1 MNLKIVIKNTTCTL
15 LKPWLNVFNQDKE
28 LPSRRYDL
36 DWLRVLAFGLLI
48 FYHTGMLYSEN
59 WGFHFKSQ
67 YLSSD
72 VENVMLLL
80 SPWRMGLI
88 WFISGV
94 ALRFIVARFNLG
106 MFLTTRSV
114 KILLPLLF
122 GIWFI
127 VPIQL
132 YAQMS
137 QEASL
142 AMGFWQFYS
151 QFFDLTNPL
160 FERYQAGIWPHV
172 DVNHLWYLR
181 SLWQFTL
188 LLVLAM
194 PLLHHATVHTII
206 TRLCGRSLFTVFI
219 VLLLPLCILKL
230 SWPSDTFRYPM
241 GALFLLYGYLLAWQP
256 AFYSQPLRHWQALLV
271 VFILGYLVV
280 VLGYHMI
287 WQNPAASQWQ
297 ITSIDML
304 YTAQRLVGVL
314 LMLALAQRFLNH
326 YHPKLALLNCAVFPF
341 YLLHQS
347 VIIGLAYYFSP
358 LQLGPWL
365 EPTLIILFTFG
376 LCALVCWGL
385 SYGALLRPL
394 FGMKANYQHAKL
406 ETAYLKRIG
415 MLVGGV
421 AILPMALRLM
431 F

>member
-1 MNLKIVIKNTTCTL
+1 MKLKIVIKNTARML
-15 LKPWLNVFNQDKE
+15 LQPWLHVFNKTVE
-28 LPSRRYDL
+28 LPLRRYDL

-67 YLSSD
+67 YLSSSI
-72 VENVMLLL
+72 ENIMLLL

-137 QEASL
+137 QEVGLS
-142 AMGFWQFYS
+142 MSFWQFYS
-151 QFFDLTNPL
+151 HFFDLTNPL
-160 FERYQAGIWPHV
+160 FEHYQAGIWPHV

-188 LLVLAM
+188 LLVLVL
-194 PLLHHATVHTII
+194 PLLHHATVQAVI
-206 TRLCGRSLFTVFI
+206 TRLCNRSLLMIFI
-219 VLLLPLCILKL
+219 TLLLPLCILKL

-256 AFYSQPLRHWQALLV
+256 AFYSQLLRHWRVLLGAFIVGYLLV
-271 VFILGYLVV
+271 VV
-280 VLGYHMI
+280 GYHMI

-297 ITSIDML
+297 ITSMDML
-304 YTAQRLVGVL
+304 YTSQRLVGVL
-314 LMLALAQRFLNH
+314 LMLALAKRFLNH
-326 YHPKLALLNCAVFPF
+326 DHPKLALLNSAVFSF

-347 VIIGLAYYFSP
+347 VIIGLAFYLSK
-358 LQLGPWL
+358 LQLGGFVEPLLILSLTFIICWL
-365 EPTLIILFTFG
+365 VFIFARRVDLLSPLLGIKVTGKYKAWQVKAGFCCGLI
-376 LCALVCWGL
+376 LV
-385 SYGALLRPL
+385 SPL
-394 FGMKANYQHAKL
+394 IF
-406 ETAYLKRIG
+406 
-415 MLVGGV
+415 
-421 AILPMALRLM
+421 RLI
-431 F
+431 

>member
-1 MNLKIVIKNTTCTL
+1 MKLKIVIKNTTRTL
-15 LKPWLNVFNQDKE
+15 LQPWLNVFNQHDE
-28 LPSRRYDL
+28 LPKRRYDL
-36 DWLRVLAFGLLI
+36 DWLRVIAFGLLI
-48 FYHTGMLYSEN
+48 FYHTGMLYSQN

-67 YLSSD
+67 YLSSS

-94 ALRFIVARFNLG
+94 ALRFIIARFSLD
-106 MFLTTRSV
+106 MFLITRSV

-137 QEASL
+137 QEVGL
-142 AMGFWQFYS
+142 AMSFWQFYQ

-160 FERYQAGIWPHV
+160 FNHYQAGIWPHV

-194 PLLHHATVHTII
+194 PLFHHSHVQAVI
-206 TRLCGRSLFTVFI
+206 TRLCERSLFTVFI

-256 AFYSQPLRHWQALLV
+256 AFYSQLLRQWQALLV

-297 ITSIDML
+297 ITSMDML

-314 LMLALAQRFLNH
+314 FMLALAQRFLNH
-326 YHPKLALLNCAVFPF
+326 DHPKLALLNCAVFPF

-347 VIIGLAYYFSP
+347 VIIGLAFYLSE
-358 LQLGPWL
+358 LQLG
-365 EPTLIILFTFG
+365 G
-376 LCALVCWGL
+376 LVE
-385 SYGALLRPL
+385 PL
-394 FGMKANYQHAKL
+394 FILSLTFIICWLVFIAVRCVDLLSPFLGIKVTGKYKAWRVKAGFCCGLIVISPLIFKL
-406 ETAYLKRIG
+406 I
-415 MLVGGV
+415 
-421 AILPMALRLM
+421 
-431 F
+431 

>member
-1 MNLKIVIKNTTCTL
+1 MNLKIVTKNTTRTL
-15 LKPWLNVFNQDKE
+15 LKPWLNVFNQGEE

-67 YLSSD
+67 YLSSGI
-72 VENVMLLL
+72 ESIMLLL

-94 ALRFIVARFNLG
+94 ALRFIVARFSLG

-137 QEASL
+137 QETSL

-206 TRLCGRSLFTVFI
+206 TRLCGRSLLTIFI

-241 GALFLLYGYLLAWQP
+241 GALFLLYGYLFAWQP
-256 AFYSQPLRHWQALLV
+256 TFYSQLLRHWRVLFV
-271 VFILGYLVV
+271 VFTLGYIVV
-280 VLGYHMI
+280 VLCYNTI

-297 ITSIDML
+297 ITSMDML
-304 YTAQRLVGVL
+304 YTAQRLMGVL
-314 LMLALAQRFLNH
+314 LMLALAQRFFNH
-326 YHPKLALLNCAVFPF
+326 DHPKLALLNCAVFPF

-347 VIIGLAYYFSP
+347 VIIGLAFYLSK
-358 LQLGPWL
+358 LQLGGFVEPLLILSLTFIICWL
-365 EPTLIILFTFG
+365 VFIAARRIDLLSPLLGIKVTGKYKAWQVKVGFGCGLI
-376 LCALVCWGL
+376 LV
-385 SYGALLRPL
+385 SPL
-394 FGMKANYQHAKL
+394 IF
-406 ETAYLKRIG
+406 
-415 MLVGGV
+415 
-421 AILPMALRLM
+421 RLI
-431 F
+431 

>member
-1 MNLKIVIKNTTCTL
+1 MNLKIVIKNTTRTL
-15 LKPWLNVFNQDKE
+15 LKPWLNVFNQGEE

-67 YLSSD
+67 YLSSSI
-72 VENVMLLL
+72 ESIMLLL

-94 ALRFIVARFNLG
+94 ALRFIVARFSLG

-137 QEASL
+137 QETSL

-241 GALFLLYGYLLAWQP
+241 GALFLLYGYLFAWQP
-256 AFYSQPLRHWQALLV
+256 TFYSQLLRHWRVLFV
-271 VFILGYLVV
+271 VFTLGYIVV
-280 VLGYHMI
+280 VLCYSTI

-297 ITSIDML
+297 ITSMDML
-304 YTAQRLVGVL
+304 YTAQRLMGVL

-326 YHPKLALLNCAVFPF
+326 EHPKLALLNCAVFPF

-347 VIIGLAYYFSP
+347 VIIGLAFYLSKLHLGGFVEPLLILSLTFIICWLVFIAARRIDLLSP
-358 LQLGPWL
+358 LLGIKVTGKYKAWQVKVGFGCGLILVSP
-365 EPTLIILFTFG
+365 LII
-376 LCALVCWGL
+376 
-385 SYGALLRPL
+385 
-394 FGMKANYQHAKL
+394 
-406 ETAYLKRIG
+406 
-415 MLVGGV
+415 
-421 AILPMALRLM
+421 RLI
-431 F
+431 

>member
-1 MNLKIVIKNTTCTL
+1 MKLKIVIKNTTRKL
-15 LKPWLNVFNQDKE
+15 LQPWLNVFNQDEE

-67 YLSSD
+67 YLSSGI
-72 VENVMLLL
+72 ENVMLLL

-94 ALRFIVARFNLG
+94 ALRFIVARFSLG

-142 AMGFWQFYS
+142 AMSFWQFYQ
-151 QFFDLTNPL
+151 QFFNLTNPL
-160 FERYQAGIWPHV
+160 FNHYQAGIWPHV

-181 SLWQFTL
+181 SIWQFTL

-206 TRLCGRSLFTVFI
+206 TRLCGRSLLTIFI

-256 AFYSQPLRHWQALLV
+256 AFYSQLLRHWRVLLGA
-271 VFILGYLVV
+271 FIVGYLLV

-287 WQNPAASQWQ
+287 WQNPVASQWQ
-297 ITSIDML
+297 ITSMDML
-304 YTAQRLVGVL
+304 YTPQRLLGVL

-326 YHPKLALLNCAVFPF
+326 DHPKLALLNSAVFPF

-347 VIIGLAYYFSP
+347 VIIGLAFYLSK
-358 LQLGPWL
+358 LQLGVFVEPLLILILTFIICWL
-365 EPTLIILFTFG
+365 VFIAARRIDLLSPMLGIKVTGKYKAWQVKVGFGCGLI
-376 LCALVCWGL
+376 LV
-385 SYGALLRPL
+385 SPL
-394 FGMKANYQHAKL
+394 IF
-406 ETAYLKRIG
+406 
-415 MLVGGV
+415 
-421 AILPMALRLM
+421 RLI
-431 F
+431 

>member
-1 MNLKIVIKNTTCTL
+1 MTLKIVIKNTTRTL
-15 LKPWLNVFNQDKE
+15 LQPWQNAFNQAVE
-28 LPSRRYDL
+28 LPPRRYDL
-36 DWLRVLAFGLLI
+36 DWLRVIAFGLLI

-67 YLSSD
+67 YLSSSI
-72 VENVMLLL
+72 ENIMLFL

-94 ALRFIVARFNLG
+94 ALRFIVARFSLG
-106 MFLTTRSV
+106 MFITTRSV

-137 QEASL
+137 QEVGL
-142 AMGFWQFYS
+142 AMSFWQFYS

-160 FERYQAGIWPHV
+160 FEHYQAGIWPHV

-194 PLLHHATVHTII
+194 PLFHHSHVQVVI
-206 TRLCGRSLFTVFI
+206 TRLCERSLFTVFI

-256 AFYSQPLRHWQALLV
+256 AFYSKLLRHWQALFA
-271 VFILGYLVV
+271 VFIVGYLVV
-280 VLGYHMI
+280 VLGYQMI
-287 WQNPAASQWQ
+287 WQNPATSQWQ
-297 ITSIDML
+297 ITSMDML
-304 YTAQRLVGVL
+304 YTSQRLVGVL

-326 YHPKLALLNCAVFPF
+326 DHPKLALLNCAVFPF

-406 ETAYLKRIG
+406 ETVYLKRIG

-421 AILPMALRLM
+421 AILPMALRLL

>member
-1 MNLKIVIKNTTCTL
+1 MTLKIVIKNTTRML
-15 LKPWLNVFNQDKE
+15 LQPWHNAFNQPVE
-28 LPSRRYDL
+28 SPERRYDL
-36 DWLRVLAFGLLI
+36 DWLRVIAFGLLI
-48 FYHTGMLYSEN
+48 FYHSGMLYSEN

-67 YLSSD
+67 YLSSSI
-72 VENVMLLL
+72 ENIMLLL

-94 ALRFIVARFNLG
+94 ALRFIVARFSLG

-137 QEASL
+137 QEVGL
-142 AMGFWQFYS
+142 AMSFWQFYS
-151 QFFDLTNPL
+151 QFFDLTNTL
-160 FERYQAGIWPHV
+160 FEHYQAGVWPHV

-188 LLVLAM
+188 LLMLVM
-194 PLLHHATVHTII
+194 PLLHHANVQAII
-206 TRLCGRSLFTVFI
+206 TRLSGRSLFTVFI
-219 VLLLPLCILKL
+219 VLLLPICILKL

-256 AFYSQPLRHWQALLV
+256 AFYSKLLRHWQALLL

-287 WQNPAASQWQ
+287 WQNPAVSQWQ
-297 ITSIDML
+297 ITSMDML

-326 YHPKLALLNCAVFPF
+326 DHPKLALLNCAVFPF

-347 VIIGLAYYFSP
+347 VIIGLAFYLSK
-358 LQLGPWL
+358 LQLGGFVEPLLILSLTFIICWL
-365 EPTLIILFTFG
+365 VFIVARRVDLLSPLLGIRVTRKYKAWQVKAGFLCGLI
-376 LCALVCWGL
+376 LV
-385 SYGALLRPL
+385 SPL
-394 FGMKANYQHAKL
+394 IF
-406 ETAYLKRIG
+406 
-415 MLVGGV
+415 
-421 AILPMALRLM
+421 RLI
-431 F
+431 

>member
-1 MNLKIVIKNTTCTL
+1 MKLKIVIKNTTRTL
-15 LKPWLNVFNQDKE
+15 LQPWLNVFNQAVE
-28 LPSRRYDL
+28 LPPRRYDL
-36 DWLRVLAFGLLI
+36 DWLRVIAFGLLI
-48 FYHTGMLYSEN
+48 FYHTGMLYSQN

-67 YLSSD
+67 YLSSS

-94 ALRFIVARFNLG
+94 ALRFIIARFSLG

-137 QEASL
+137 QEVGL
-142 AMGFWQFYS
+142 AMSFWQFYQ
-151 QFFDLTNPL
+151 QFFNLTNPL
-160 FERYQAGIWPHV
+160 FNHYQAGIWPHV

-206 TRLCGRSLFTVFI
+206 TRLCGRSLFTIFI

-256 AFYSQPLRHWQALLV
+256 AFYSQLLRHWQALLV

-297 ITSIDML
+297 ITSMDML

-314 LMLALAQRFLNH
+314 FMLALAQRFLNH
-326 YHPKLALLNCAVFPF
+326 DHPKLALLNCAVFPF

-347 VIIGLAYYFSP
+347 VIIGLAFYLSE
-358 LQLGPWL
+358 LQLG
-365 EPTLIILFTFG
+365 G
-376 LCALVCWGL
+376 LVE
-385 SYGALLRPL
+385 PL
-394 FGMKANYQHAKL
+394 FILSLTFIICWLVFIGARRIDLLSPFIGIKVTGKYKAWQVKAGFCYGLILVSPLIFKL
-406 ETAYLKRIG
+406 I
-415 MLVGGV
+415 
-421 AILPMALRLM
+421 
-431 F
+431 

>member
-1 MNLKIVIKNTTCTL
+1 MKLIIAIKNTLQTL
-15 LKPWLNVFNQDKE
+15 LQPWLNAFNQAVE
-28 LPSRRYDL
+28 LPLRRYDL

-48 FYHTGMLYSEN
+48 FYHTGMLYSES

-67 YLSSD
+67 YLSSNI
-72 VENVMLLL
+72 ENAMLLL

-94 ALRFIVARFNLG
+94 ALRFIIARFSLS
-106 MFLTTRSV
+106 MFLITRSV
-114 KILLPLLF
+114 KILQPLLV

-137 QEASL
+137 QEAGL
-142 AMGFWQFYS
+142 AMSFWQFYL

-160 FERYQAGIWPHV
+160 FNQYQAGIWPHV

-188 LLVLAM
+188 LLVLVL
-194 PLLHHATVHTII
+194 PLLHHATARAII
-206 TRLCGRSLFTVFI
+206 MRLCERSLVIVFI

-256 AFYSQPLRHWQALLV
+256 AFYSKLLRHWQALLV

-287 WQNPAASQWQ
+287 WQNPAVSQWQ
-297 ITSIDML
+297 ITSMDML
-304 YTAQRLVGVL
+304 YTAQRLLGVL

-326 YHPKLALLNCAVFPF
+326 DHPKLALLNSAVFPF

-347 VIIGLAYYFSP
+347 VIIGLAFYISE
-358 LQLGPWL
+358 LQLGGFL
-365 EPTLIILFTFG
+365 EPLLILSLTFIICWLVFIAARRIDLLSPFLGIKVTGKYKAWQIKAGFCCGLILVSPLIFR
-376 LCALVCWGL
+376 LV
-385 SYGALLRPL
+385 
-394 FGMKANYQHAKL
+394 
-406 ETAYLKRIG
+406 
-415 MLVGGV
+415 
-421 AILPMALRLM
+421 
-431 F
+431 

>member
-1 MNLKIVIKNTTCTL
+1 MNLKIVIKNTTRTL
-15 LKPWLNVFNQDKE
+15 LKPWLNVFNQGEE

-67 YLSSD
+67 YLSSGI
-72 VENVMLLL
+72 ESIMLLL

-94 ALRFIVARFNLG
+94 ALRFIVARFSLG

-194 PLLHHATVHTII
+194 PLFHHATVHTII

-219 VLLLPLCILKL
+219 VLLLPLCLLKL

-256 AFYSQPLRHWQALLV
+256 AFYSQLLRHWRVLFV
-271 VFILGYLVV
+271 VFTLGYIVV
-280 VLGYHMI
+280 VLCYNTI

-297 ITSIDML
+297 ITSMDML
-304 YTAQRLVGVL
+304 YTAQRLMGVL

-326 YHPKLALLNCAVFPF
+326 DHPKLALLNGAVFPF

-347 VIIGLAYYFSP
+347 VIIGLAFYLSK
-358 LQLGPWL
+358 LQLGGFVEPLLILSLTFIICWL
-365 EPTLIILFTFG
+365 VFIVARRIDLLSPLLGIKVTGKYKAWQVKVGFGCGLI
-376 LCALVCWGL
+376 LV
-385 SYGALLRPL
+385 SPL
-394 FGMKANYQHAKL
+394 IF
-406 ETAYLKRIG
+406 R
-415 MLVGGV
+415 LV
-421 AILPMALRLM
+421 
-431 F
+431 

>member
-1 MNLKIVIKNTTCTL
+1 MNLKIVIKNTTRTL
-15 LKPWLNVFNQDKE
+15 LKPWLNVFNQGEE

-67 YLSSD
+67 YLSSGI
-72 VENVMLLL
+72 ESIMLLL

-94 ALRFIVARFNLG
+94 ALRFIVARFSLG

-132 YAQMS
+132 YAQMT

-160 FERYQAGIWPHV
+160 FERYQAGIWPL

-256 AFYSQPLRHWQALLV
+256 SFYSQLLCHWRVLFA
-271 VFILGYLVV
+271 VFTLGYIVV
-280 VLGYHMI
+280 VLCYNTI

-297 ITSIDML
+297 ITSMDML
-304 YTAQRLVGVL
+304 YTAQRLMGVL

-326 YHPKLALLNCAVFPF
+326 DHPKLALLNCAVFPF

-347 VIIGLAYYFSP
+347 VIIGLAFYLSK
-358 LQLGPWL
+358 LQLGGFVEPLLILSLTFIICWL
-365 EPTLIILFTFG
+365 VFIAARRIDLLSPLLGIKVTGKYKARQVKVGFGCGLI
-376 LCALVCWGL
+376 LV
-385 SYGALLRPL
+385 SPL
-394 FGMKANYQHAKL
+394 IF
-406 ETAYLKRIG
+406 
-415 MLVGGV
+415 
-421 AILPMALRLM
+421 RLI
-431 F
+431 

>member
-1 MNLKIVIKNTTCTL
+1 MNLKLVIKNTTRML
-15 LKPWLNVFNQDKE
+15 LKPWLNAFNQAEE
-28 LPSRRYDL
+28 LPPRCYDL

-67 YLSSD
+67 YLSSSI
-72 VENVMLLL
+72 ENIMLLL

-137 QEASL
+137 QEVGLS
-142 AMGFWQFYS
+142 MSFWQFYS

-160 FERYQAGIWPHV
+160 FEKYQAGIWPHV

-188 LLVLAM
+188 LLVLVL
-194 PLLHHATVHTII
+194 PLLHHATVQATI
-206 TRLCGRSLFTVFI
+206 TRLCNRSLFTVFI
-219 VLLLPLCILKL
+219 MLLLPLCILKL

-256 AFYSQPLRHWQALLV
+256 AFFSQLLRHWRVLLGAFIVGYLLV
-271 VFILGYLVV
+271 VV
-280 VLGYHMI
+280 GYHMI
-287 WQNPAASQWQ
+287 WQNPVASQWQ

-326 YHPKLALLNCAVFPF
+326 DHPKLAWLNCAVFPF

-347 VIIGLAYYFSP
+347 VIISLAFYLSK
-358 LQLGPWL
+358 LQLGGFVEPLLILSLTFIICWL
-365 EPTLIILFTFG
+365 VFIAARRITLLSPLLGVKVTGQYKAWQIKAGFG
-376 LCALVCWGL
+376 CGLLLV
-385 SYGALLRPL
+385 SPL
-394 FGMKANYQHAKL
+394 IF
-406 ETAYLKRIG
+406 
-415 MLVGGV
+415 
-421 AILPMALRLM
+421 RLI
-431 F
+431 

>member
-1 MNLKIVIKNTTCTL
+1 MKLIIAIKNTLQTL
-15 LKPWLNVFNQDKE
+15 LQPWLNAFNQAVE
-28 LPSRRYDL
+28 LPLRRYDL

-67 YLSSD
+67 YLSSNI
-72 VENVMLLL
+72 ENAMLLL

-94 ALRFIVARFNLG
+94 ALRFIVARFSLS
-106 MFLTTRSV
+106 MFLITRSV
-114 KILLPLLF
+114 KILLPLLV

-137 QEASL
+137 QEVGL
-142 AMGFWQFYS
+142 AMSFWQFYQ

-160 FERYQAGIWPHV
+160 FNHYQAGIWPHV

-188 LLVLAM
+188 LLVLFI
-194 PLLHHATVHTII
+194 PLLHHATVQAIM
-206 TRLCGRSLFTVFI
+206 TRLCERSLVIVFI

-230 SWPSDTFRYPM
+230 SWPSDTFRYSM

-256 AFYSQPLRHWQALLV
+256 AFYSQLLRHWQALLV

-297 ITSIDML
+297 ITSMDML

-326 YHPKLALLNCAVFPF
+326 DHPKLALLNCAVFPF

-347 VIIGLAYYFSP
+347 VIIGLAFYLSE
-358 LQLGPWL
+358 LQLGGFVELLLILSLTFIICWL
-365 EPTLIILFTFG
+365 VFMGARRVDLLSPLLGIKVAGKYSTWQIKAGFCCGLI
-376 LCALVCWGL
+376 LV
-385 SYGALLRPL
+385 SPL
-394 FGMKANYQHAKL
+394 IF
-406 ETAYLKRIG
+406 R
-415 MLVGGV
+415 LV
-421 AILPMALRLM
+421 
-431 F
+431 

>member
-1 MNLKIVIKNTTCTL
+1 MKLKIIIKNTTCTL
-15 LKPWLNVFNQDKE
+15 LKPWLNVFNQVEE

-48 FYHTGMLYSEN
+48 FYHAGMLYSKN

-67 YLSSD
+67 YLSSSI
-72 VENVMLLL
+72 ENIMLLL

-106 MFLTTRSV
+106 MFLITRSV

-137 QEASL
+137 LEVGLS
-142 AMGFWQFYS
+142 MSFWQFYQ

-160 FERYQAGIWPHV
+160 FEHYQAGIWPHV

-188 LLVLAM
+188 LLVLVL
-194 PLLHHATVHTII
+194 PLILHSHVRAVI

-256 AFYSQPLRHWQALLV
+256 AFYSKLLRHWQALFA
-271 VFILGYLVV
+271 VFVLGYLVV
-280 VLGYHMI
+280 LLGYHMI

-297 ITSIDML
+297 ITSMDML
-304 YTAQRLVGVL
+304 YTAQRLVGVFL
-314 LMLALAQRFLNH
+314 ILALAQRFLDH
-326 YHPKLALLNCAVFPF
+326 DHPKLALFNSAVFPF

-347 VIIGLAYYFSP
+347 VIIGLAFYLSK
-358 LQLGPWL
+358 LQLGGFVEPLLILSLAFIICWL
-365 EPTLIILFTFG
+365 VFIAARRIDLLSPLLGIKVTGKYKAWQIKAGFGCGLILVSPLLF
-376 LCALVCWGL
+376 
-385 SYGALLRPL
+385 
-394 FGMKANYQHAKL
+394 
-406 ETAYLKRIG
+406 
-415 MLVGGV
+415 
-421 AILPMALRLM
+421 RLI
-431 F
+431 

>member
-1 MNLKIVIKNTTCTL
+1 MKLIIAIKNTLQTL
-15 LKPWLNVFNQDKE
+15 LQPWLNAFNQAVE
-28 LPSRRYDL
+28 LPLRRYDL

-67 YLSSD
+67 YLSSNI
-72 VENVMLLL
+72 ENAMLLL

-94 ALRFIVARFNLG
+94 ALRFIVARFSLG
-106 MFLTTRSV
+106 MFLITRSV
-114 KILLPLLF
+114 KILLPLLV

-137 QEASL
+137 QEAGL
-142 AMGFWQFYS
+142 AMSFWQFYL

-160 FERYQAGIWPHV
+160 FNQYQAGIWPHV

-181 SLWQFTL
+181 SLWQFSL
-188 LLVLAM
+188 LLVLFI
-194 PLLHHATVHTII
+194 PLLHHPYMQALL
-206 TRLCGRSLFTVFI
+206 TRLCERSIIIIFI

-256 AFYSQPLRHWQALLV
+256 VFYSQLLRHWKRVLGAFIIGYLLV
-271 VFILGYLVV
+271 VA
-280 VLGYHMI
+280 GYHII
-287 WQNPAASQWQ
+287 WQNSASSQWQ
-297 ITSIDML
+297 ITSMDML

-326 YHPKLALLNCAVFPF
+326 DHPKLALLNCAVFPF

-347 VIIGLAYYFSP
+347 VIIGLAFYLSE
-358 LQLGPWL
+358 LQLGGFVELLLILSLTFIICWL
-365 EPTLIILFTFG
+365 VFMGARRVDLLSPLLGIKVAGKYSTWQIKAGFCCGLI
-376 LCALVCWGL
+376 LV
-385 SYGALLRPL
+385 SPL
-394 FGMKANYQHAKL
+394 IF
-406 ETAYLKRIG
+406 R
-415 MLVGGV
+415 LV
-421 AILPMALRLM
+421 
-431 F
+431 

>member
-1 MNLKIVIKNTTCTL
+1 MNLKIVIKNTTRTL
-15 LKPWLNVFNQDKE
+15 LKPWLNVFNQGEE

-67 YLSSD
+67 YLSSSI
-72 VENVMLLL
+72 ENIMLLL

-94 ALRFIVARFNLG
+94 ALRFIVARFSLG

-137 QEASL
+137 QETSL
-142 AMGFWQFYS
+142 AIGFWQFYS

-188 LLVLAM
+188 LLVLVL
-194 PLLHHATVHTII
+194 PLLHYTTVQAII
-206 TRLCGRSLFTVFI
+206 TRLCGRSLLTIFI

-256 AFYSQPLRHWQALLV
+256 TFYSQLLRHWRVLFV
-271 VFILGYLVV
+271 VFTLGYIVV
-280 VLGYHMI
+280 VLCYNTI

-297 ITSIDML
+297 ITSMDML
-304 YTAQRLVGVL
+304 YTAQRLMGVL
-314 LMLALAQRFLNH
+314 LMLALAQHFLNH
-326 YHPKLALLNCAVFPF
+326 DHPKLALLNCAVFPF

-347 VIIGLAYYFSP
+347 VIIGLAFYLSK
-358 LQLGPWL
+358 LQLGGFVEPLLILSLTFIICWL
-365 EPTLIILFTFG
+365 VFIVARRIDLLSPLLGIKVTGKYKAWQVKVGFGCGLI
-376 LCALVCWGL
+376 LV
-385 SYGALLRPL
+385 SPL
-394 FGMKANYQHAKL
+394 IF
-406 ETAYLKRIG
+406 
-415 MLVGGV
+415 
-421 AILPMALRLM
+421 RLI
-431 F
+431 

>member
-1 MNLKIVIKNTTCTL
+1 MNLKIVIKNTTRTL
-15 LKPWLNVFNQDKE
+15 LKPWVNVFNQGEE
-28 LPSRRYDL
+28 LLSRRYDL

-67 YLSSD
+67 YLSSGI
-72 VENVMLLL
+72 ESIMLLL

-94 ALRFIVARFNLG
+94 ALRFIVARFSLG

-137 QEASL
+137 QETSL

-206 TRLCGRSLFTVFI
+206 TRLCGRSLLTIFI

-256 AFYSQPLRHWQALLV
+256 TFYSQLLRYWRVLFV
-271 VFILGYLVV
+271 VFTLGYIVV
-280 VLGYHMI
+280 VLCYNTI

-297 ITSIDML
+297 ITSMDML
-304 YTAQRLVGVL
+304 YTAQRLMGVL

-326 YHPKLALLNCAVFPF
+326 DHPKLALLNCAVFPF

-347 VIIGLAYYFSP
+347 VIIGLAFYLSK
-358 LQLGPWL
+358 LQLGGFV
-365 EPTLIILFTFG
+365 EPLLILSLTFII
-376 LCALVCWGL
+376 CW
-385 SYGALLRPL
+385 
-394 FGMKANYQHAKL
+394 
-406 ETAYLKRIG
+406 
-415 MLVGGV
+415 
-421 AILPMALRLM
+421 LM
-431 F
+431 FIAARRIDLLSPLLGVKVTGKYKAWQVKVGFGCGLILVSPLIFRLI

>member
-1 MNLKIVIKNTTCTL
+1 MNLKLVIKNTTRML
-15 LKPWLNVFNQDKE
+15 LKPWLNAFNQAEE
-28 LPSRRYDL
+28 LPPRCYDL

-48 FYHTGMLYSEN
+48 FYHIGMLYSEN

-67 YLSSD
+67 YLSSSI
-72 VENVMLLL
+72 ENIMLLL

-137 QEASL
+137 QEVGLS
-142 AMGFWQFYS
+142 MSFWQFYS

-160 FERYQAGIWPHV
+160 FEKYQAGIWPHV

-188 LLVLAM
+188 LLVLVL
-194 PLLHHATVHTII
+194 PLLHHATAQAII
-206 TRLCGRSLFTVFI
+206 TRLCNRSLFTVFI
-219 VLLLPLCILKL
+219 TLLLPLCILKL

-256 AFYSQPLRHWQALLV
+256 AFFSQLLRHWRVLLGAFIVGYLLV
-271 VFILGYLVV
+271 VV
-280 VLGYHMI
+280 GYHMI
-287 WQNPAASQWQ
+287 WLNPAASQWQ

-314 LMLALAQRFLNH
+314 LMLALTKRFLNH
-326 YHPKLALLNCAVFPF
+326 DHPKLALLNGAVFPF

-347 VIIGLAYYFSP
+347 VIIGLAFYLSK
-358 LQLGPWL
+358 LQLGGFVEPLLILSLTFIICWL
-365 EPTLIILFTFG
+365 VFIVARRVDLLSPLLGIKVTGKYKAWQVKAGFGCGLI
-376 LCALVCWGL
+376 LV
-385 SYGALLRPL
+385 SPL
-394 FGMKANYQHAKL
+394 IF
-406 ETAYLKRIG
+406 
-415 MLVGGV
+415 
-421 AILPMALRLM
+421 RLI
-431 F
+431 

>member
-1 MNLKIVIKNTTCTL
+1 MTLKKAIKNAMRTL
-15 LKPWLNVFNQDKE
+15 LKPWLSVFNQAVE
-28 LPSRRYDL
+28 LPPRRYDL
-36 DWLRVLAFGLLI
+36 DWLRVIAFGLLI
-48 FYHTGMLYSEN
+48 FYHIGMLYSEN

-67 YLSSD
+67 YLSSSI
-72 VENVMLLL
+72 ENIMLLL

-94 ALRFIVARFNLG
+94 ALRFIVARFSLG

-137 QEASL
+137 QEVGL
-142 AMGFWQFYS
+142 AMSFWQFYQ
-151 QFFDLTNPL
+151 QFFNLTNPL
-160 FERYQAGIWPHV
+160 FNHYQAGIWPHV

-206 TRLCGRSLFTVFI
+206 TRLCGRSLFTIFI

-241 GALFLLYGYLLAWQP
+241 GALFLLYGYLFAWQP
-256 AFYSQPLRHWQALLV
+256 TFYSQLLRHWRVLFV

-280 VLGYHMI
+280 ELGYHTI

-297 ITSIDML
+297 ITSMDML
-304 YTAQRLVGVL
+304 YTAQRLMGVL

-326 YHPKLALLNCAVFPF
+326 DHPKLALLNCAVFPF

-347 VIIGLAYYFSP
+347 VIIGLAFYLSK
-358 LQLGPWL
+358 LQLGGFVEPLLILSLTFIICWL
-365 EPTLIILFTFG
+365 VFLAARRIDLLSPMLGIKVTGKYKAWQVKVGFGCGLILI
-376 LCALVCWGL
+376 
-385 SYGALLRPL
+385 SPL
-394 FGMKANYQHAKL
+394 IF
-406 ETAYLKRIG
+406 
-415 MLVGGV
+415 
-421 AILPMALRLM
+421 RLI
-431 F
+431 

>member
-1 MNLKIVIKNTTCTL
+1 MNLKIVIKNTTRTL
-15 LKPWLNVFNQDKE
+15 LKPWLNVFNQGEE

-67 YLSSD
+67 YLSSGI
-72 VENVMLLL
+72 ESIMLLL

-94 ALRFIVARFNLG
+94 ALRFIVARFSLG

-137 QEASL
+137 QEVGL
-142 AMGFWQFYS
+142 AMSFWQFYS

-241 GALFLLYGYLLAWQP
+241 GALFLLYGYLFAWQP
-256 AFYSQPLRHWQALLV
+256 TFYSQLLRHWRVLFV
-271 VFILGYLVV
+271 VFTLGYIVV
-280 VLGYHMI
+280 VLCYNTI
-287 WQNPAASQWQ
+287 WQNPVASQWQ
-297 ITSIDML
+297 STSMDML
-304 YTAQRLVGVL
+304 YTSQRLLGVL

-326 YHPKLALLNCAVFPF
+326 DHPKLALLNCAVFPF

-347 VIIGLAYYFSP
+347 VIIGLAFYLSK
-358 LQLGPWL
+358 LQLGGFVESLLILSLTFFICWL
-365 EPTLIILFTFG
+365 VFIAARRIDLLSPFLGIKATGKYKAWQVKAGFGCGLI
-376 LCALVCWGL
+376 LV
-385 SYGALLRPL
+385 SPL
-394 FGMKANYQHAKL
+394 IF
-406 ETAYLKRIG
+406 R
-415 MLVGGV
+415 LV
-421 AILPMALRLM
+421 
-431 F
+431 

>member
-1 MNLKIVIKNTTCTL
+1 MKLKIVIKNTVRTL
-15 LKPWLNVFNQDKE
+15 LQPWLSVFNQAVE
-28 LPSRRYDL
+28 LPPRRYDL

-48 FYHTGMLYSEN
+48 FYHTGMLYSGN

-67 YLSSD
+67 YLSSSI
-72 VENVMLLL
+72 ENIMLLL

-94 ALRFIVARFNLG
+94 ALRFIVARFSLG

-132 YAQMS
+132 YAQMN
-137 QEASL
+137 QEIGLVMS
-142 AMGFWQFYS
+142 FWQFYS
-151 QFFDLTNPL
+151 QFLDLTNPL
-160 FERYQAGIWPHV
+160 FEHYQAGVWPHV

-188 LLVLAM
+188 LLMLVM
-194 PLLHHATVHTII
+194 PLLHHANVQAII
-206 TRLCGRSLFTVFI
+206 TRLSGRSLFTVFI

-241 GALFLLYGYLLAWQP
+241 GALFLLYGYLLAWQA
-256 AFYSQPLRHWQALLV
+256 AFYSQLLRHWQALLA
-271 VFILGYLVV
+271 VFMLGYLVV

-287 WQNPAASQWQ
+287 WQNPVASQWQ
-297 ITSIDML
+297 ITSMDML

-326 YHPKLALLNCAVFPF
+326 DHPKLALLNCAVFPF

-347 VIIGLAYYFSP
+347 VIIGLAFYLSK
-358 LQLGPWL
+358 LQLGGFVEPLLILSLTFIICWL
-365 EPTLIILFTFG
+365 VFIVARRVDLLSPLLGIRVTGKYKAWQVKAGFLCGLI
-376 LCALVCWGL
+376 LV
-385 SYGALLRPL
+385 SPL
-394 FGMKANYQHAKL
+394 IF
-406 ETAYLKRIG
+406 
-415 MLVGGV
+415 
-421 AILPMALRLM
+421 RLI
-431 F
+431 

>member
-1 MNLKIVIKNTTCTL
+1 MKLKIVIKNTTRTL
-15 LKPWLNVFNQDKE
+15 LQPWLNVFNQHDE
-28 LPSRRYDL
+28 LPKRRYDL
-36 DWLRVLAFGLLI
+36 DWLRVIAFGLLI
-48 FYHTGMLYSEN
+48 FYHTGMLYSQN

-67 YLSSD
+67 YLSSS

-94 ALRFIVARFNLG
+94 ALRFIIARFSLD
-106 MFLTTRSV
+106 MFLITRSV

-137 QEASL
+137 QEVGL
-142 AMGFWQFYS
+142 AMSFWQFYQ

-160 FERYQAGIWPHV
+160 FNHYQAGIWPHV

-188 LLVLAM
+188 LLVLM
-194 PLLHHATVHTII
+194 IPLLHHATVQAVI
-206 TRLCGRSLFTVFI
+206 TRLCERSLVIVFI

-256 AFYSQPLRHWQALLV
+256 AFYSQLLRHWQALLV

-297 ITSIDML
+297 ITSMDML

-314 LMLALAQRFLNH
+314 FMLALAQRFLNH
-326 YHPKLALLNCAVFPF
+326 DHPKLALLNCAVFPF

-347 VIIGLAYYFSP
+347 IIIGLAFYLSK
-358 LQLGPWL
+358 LQLGGFVEPLLILSLTFIICWL
-365 EPTLIILFTFG
+365 VFLAARRIDLLSPMLGIKVTGKYKAWQVRAGFYCGLI
-376 LCALVCWGL
+376 LV
-385 SYGALLRPL
+385 SPL
-394 FGMKANYQHAKL
+394 IF
-406 ETAYLKRIG
+406 
-415 MLVGGV
+415 
-421 AILPMALRLM
+421 RLT
-431 F
+431 